1 MRCAALR
8 AAIYLPIYA
17 GLLGSIAPSHCLEL
31 RGSGFVAGAFQ
42 GNGGLSGSVGNSGGR
57 LDSGAKDSGTFV
69 SIGNGKNFVAIGG
82 PTNDASI
89 GSSNGFNDKHSDKTL
104 RKYSKLMSKNDSAPR
119 ASRIKSNTTLTV
131 ARASRIKSNTTLTVA
146 RASGIKP
153 NTTLAVPAPQIN
165 TTIAAPSGQTNP
177 ALSVPGAQINASDFV
192 CSRRNGCPPRP
203 VTLHRQL
210 PNSVTSIDIRTGG
223 IDINQ

>member
-1 MRCAALR
+1 M
-8 AAIYLPIYA
+8 
-17 GLLGSIAPSHCLEL
+17 
-31 RGSGFVAGAFQ
+31 SGI
-42 GNGGLSGSVGNSGGR
+42 VGNSGGR
-57 LDSGAKDSGTFV
+57 LDSGAKDSSTFV

-104 RKYSKLMSKNDSAPR
+104 RKYSKLMSKNDSVPG
-119 ASRIKSNTTLTV
+119 
-131 ARASRIKSNTTLTVA
+131 
-146 RASGIKP
+146 ASGIKP
-153 NTTLAVPAPQIN
+153 NTTLVVARASGVKPNTALAVSASQIN
-165 TTIAAPSGQTNP
+165 TTLAAPSGQTNP
-177 ALSVPGAQINASDFV
+177 ALSVPAAQINASDFV

-210 PNSVTSIDIRTGG
+210 PNSATSIDIKAGG

>member
-104 RKYSKLMSKNDSAPR
+104 RKYSKLMSRNDSAP
-119 ASRIKSNTTLTV
+119 
-131 ARASRIKSNTTLTVA
+131 RASRIKSNTTLTVA

-177 ALSVPGAQINASDFV
+177 ALFVPGAQINASDFV

>member
-8 AAIYLPIYA
+8 AASYLPIYA

-31 RGSGFVAGAFQ
+31 RGSGFVAGASQ
-42 GNGGLSGSVGNSGGR
+42 ANGGLSGNVGNSGGR

-119 ASRIKSNTTLTV
+119 ASG
-131 ARASRIKSNTTLTVA
+131 IKSNTTLTVA

-153 NTTLAVPAPQIN
+153 NTT
-165 TTIAAPSGQTNP
+165 IAAPSGQTIP
-177 ALSVPGAQINASDFV
+177 ALSVPGAQINTSDFV

-210 PNSVTSIDIRTGG
+210 PNSVTSIDIRAGG

>member
-17 GLLGSIAPSHCLEL
+17 GLLGSTAPSHCLEL
-31 RGSGFVAGAFQ
+31 RGSGFVAGASQ

-131 ARASRIKSNTTLTVA
+131 ARASRIK
-146 RASGIKP
+146 P
-153 NTTLAVPAPQIN
+153 N
-165 TTIAAPSGQTNP
+165 TTIAAPSGQTNLALFVP
-177 ALSVPGAQINASDFV
+177 AAQINASDFV

>member
-1 MRCAALR
+1 MRCTALR

-31 RGSGFVAGAFQ
+31 RGSGFVAGASQ
-42 GNGGLSGSVGNSGGR
+42 ANGGFSANLGNSGGR
-57 LDSGAKDSGTFV
+57 LDSGAKDSSTFV

-119 ASRIKSNTTLTV
+119 ASGIKSNTTL
-131 ARASRIKSNTTLTVA
+131 AVA
-146 RASGIKP
+146 RASGVKP
-153 NTTLAVPAPQIN
+153 NTTLAVPASQIN
-165 TTIAAPSGQTNP
+165 TTLAAPIGQTNP
-177 ALSVPGAQINASDFV
+177 ALSVPA
-192 CSRRNGCPPRP
+192 PK
-203 VTLHRQL
+203 
-210 PNSVTSIDIRTGG
+210 
-223 IDINQ
+223 

>member
-1 MRCAALR
+1 MRCTALR

-17 GLLGSIAPSHCLEL
+17 GLLGSTAPSHCLEL
-31 RGSGFVAGAFQ
+31 RGSGFVAGASQ
-42 GNGGLSGSVGNSGGR
+42 GNGGLSGIVGNSGGR

-104 RKYSKLMSKNDSAPR
+104 RKYSKLMSKNDSVP
-119 ASRIKSNTTLTV
+119 
-131 ARASRIKSNTTLTVA
+131 

-153 NTTLAVPAPQIN
+153 NTTLVVARASGVKPNTALAVSASQIN
-165 TTIAAPSGQTNP
+165 TTLAAPSGQTNQ
-177 ALSVPGAQINASDFV
+177 ALSVPAAQINASDFV

-210 PNSVTSIDIRTGG
+210 PNSATSIDIKAGG